1 MAISGVVPPPPR
13 ARPPKRRRD
22 EPPRCGVC
30 TKPLGIEDIHGIDN
44 QLGAVCHECGP
55 HVVAANSI
63 MYPFYI

>member
-1 MAISGVVPPPPR
+1 V
-13 ARPPKRRRD
+13 RPPKRRRD

-44 QLGAVCHECGP
+44 QLGAVCCECGP